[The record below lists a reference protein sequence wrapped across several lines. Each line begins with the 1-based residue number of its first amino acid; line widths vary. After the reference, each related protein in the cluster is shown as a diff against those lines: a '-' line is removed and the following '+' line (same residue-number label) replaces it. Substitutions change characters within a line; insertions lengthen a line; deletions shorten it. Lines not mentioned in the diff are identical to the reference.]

1 MAVLGI
7 KIQQQSRLTKIKEG
21 DANTKLFPLRATTRR
36 WKNFIPALATATGM
50 VIAQQDK
57 ANTATVTLHT
67 LNWELMDIQC
77 HNLDHLDVPLTKGEV
92 RGAIFDSLAEKALGP
107 DRYIGL
113 FYKTCS
119 AVICNDLMQGLH
131 QANIVLLPKME
142 DPARITDYRPISL
155 MQCC

>member
-1 MAVLGI
+1 
-7 KIQQQSRLTKIKEG
+7 
-21 DANTKLFPLRATTRR
+21 
-36 WKNFIPALATATGM
+36 M

-57 ANTATVTLHT
+57 ANTLLSHYTKQLSSCPTRAHT

-77 HNLDHLDVPLTKGEV
+77 HNLDHLDVPLTKEEV

-107 DRYIGL
+107 DGYIGL

-131 QANIVLLPKME
+131 QANIVLLPKKE